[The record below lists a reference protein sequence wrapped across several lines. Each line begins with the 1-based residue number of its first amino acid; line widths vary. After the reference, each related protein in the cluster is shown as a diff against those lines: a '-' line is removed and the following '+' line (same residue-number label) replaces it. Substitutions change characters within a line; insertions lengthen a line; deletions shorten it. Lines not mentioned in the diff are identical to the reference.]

1 MKTSSKVSRGLKGL
15 LLGLVAFIWL
25 TPTDIAAKSMNGV
38 SFQVFYDE
46 LIPYG
51 DWVKDARHGYVWLP
65 AVHEDFHPYG
75 TNGHWVMT
83 EYGNTWVSDY
93 EWGWATFHYG
103 RWYFDNNYQSWAWI
117 PDYDWGPAWVDWRT
131 GGGYYGWAPM
141 GPGFSV
147 NVRVNIPASYWV
159 FVPQHRFAYHNVY
172 SYYVPRAKRINIYN
186 NTTIIN
192 NTIVYNNNRYYAGP
206 RRSEIEKVSRRSY
219 PVRQI
224 QTSSRPGRMAVSN
237 KTVNVYRPNLQA
249 SRGRTESARPS
260 RVLQSNEARTSR
272 TQPSRSSREAT
283 VTNNPSRSNSQAN
296 RSTRTATPTKRSDN
310 FETKPYNSGSRSST
324 SASPSRRQ
332 EAATPARNQPRND
345 RSVTASPR
353 TQSTRQPQ
361 AAPAERRS
369 TPQAQS
375 PATRASKPSAAPS
388 RSVQRQSAPASRTQT
403 VKSSSPRS
411 SSSSPQV
418 RSAQSSNSRAASPRT
433 TPSSSSRGARERGN

>member
-1 MKTSSKVSRGLKGL
+1 MKTSSKVSRGLKSL

-25 TPTDIAAKSMNGV
+25 APTDSAAKSMNGV

-51 DWVKDARHGYVWLP
+51 DWIKDARYGYVWLP
-65 AVHEDFHPYG
+65 AVHGDFHPYG

-93 EWGWATFHYG
+93 DWGWATFHYG

-147 NVRVNIPASYWV
+147 NVRVNIPAAYWV

-172 SYYVPRAKRINIYN
+172 SYYVPRARRINIYN

-219 PVRQI
+219 PVRKI

-249 SRGRTESARPS
+249 SRGRTASARPS
-260 RVLQSNEARTSR
+260 RILNSNEARTSGI
-272 TQPSRSSREAT
+272 QSSRSSRETSAT
-283 VTNNPSRSNSQAN
+283 NSPSRSNSQAT
-296 RSTRTATPTKRSDN
+296 RSTRAATQTRSSDN
-310 FETKPYNSGSRSST
+310 FETKPYNSGSRSGT

-345 RSVTASPR
+345 RSVTPSPR

-361 AAPAERRS
+361 AAPAQRRSATPNQRAATSTSSRNNTRAVPRQSPPSSPARTVRPSSSRTSSSQVRS
-369 TPQAQS
+369 TP
-375 PATRASKPSAAPS
+375 
-388 RSVQRQSAPASRTQT
+388 
-403 VKSSSPRS
+403 
-411 SSSSPQV
+411 
-418 RSAQSSNSRAASPRT
+418 SSNSRASSPRT
-433 TPSSSSRGARERGN
+433 TSRGSRERGN